1 MIMCEHA
8 KMNALTLEEI
18 LLDPITELLMARDNV
33 QKDHVRDLM
42 ARLKQVKQA
51 DLNRAAGADK
61 VPLLMAG

>member
-1 MIMCEHA
+1 MCEHA